1 MDKLFDSMPENK
13 EVGSYTFTITRDC
26 TKWVYG
32 HPDIREMVIADSLG
46 ELIWRV
52 LKKKLRFKV

>member
-1 MDKLFDSMPENK
+1 MPENK

-32 HPDIREMVIADSLG
+32 HPDLNMMVSADSLG
-46 ELIWRV
+46 KFIWRV
-52 LKKKLRFKV
+52 LKKKLRFKK